1 MLRKVLIQIH
11 RSIARPLASNVNI
24 RQLNNSKHGYCIL
37 QISQQVRC
45 FAKPGTGGVTAIE
58 PTSADYE
65 LQSEQIAE
73 AVKAQPLLSSVS
85 PQLWQ
90 KAHETFA
97 NHGLNTNSFLQIVTG
112 NPKVLMR
119 SPQKIIETLEHWRS
133 CQFGEFFLFQLITK
147 YPALMDV
154 SDKRRLLKQITF
166 LQGYVGSSKNVW
178 KLLMN
183 CPTLIEQSTETIEAK
198 IVYMKEVM
206 RLEIP
211 EIIKSEALSKSLDE
225 IKCRHVFLERLAL
238 FKPRSPKADPNEPSK
253 NPRLY
258 KITDTSDKSFANKVC
273 HVSHAEFEA
282 FKELFARELE
292 RQRKEEEEDDADDED
307 YDDDY
312 NTIDV
317 QVK

>member
-1 MLRKVLIQIH
+1 MFRNIINQIH
-11 RSIARPLASNVNI
+11 RSIGSSKFNQQI
-24 RQLNNSKHGYCIL
+24 RCY
-37 QISQQVRC
+37 
-45 FAKPGTGGVTAIE
+45 AKPVSSRTQVGVE
-58 PTSADYE
+58 TSAIDYE
-65 LQSEQIAE
+65 LRKEQIDE
-73 AVKAQPLLSSVS
+73 AVKAQPQLSSVS

-97 NHGLNTNSFLQIVTG
+97 NHGLNTTSFLQIVTA

-119 SPQKIIETLEHWRS
+119 SPQKIIEALEHWRS

-154 SDKRRLLKQITF
+154 NDKRRLLKQITF

-183 CPTLIEQSTETIEAK
+183 CPTLIEQSTDAIEAK

-238 FKPRSPKADPNEPSK
+238 FKARSPKADPNEPSK

-258 KITDTSDKSFANKVC
+258 KITDTSDKTFANKVC

-282 FKELFARELE
+282 FKELFSRELE
-292 RQRKEEEEDDADDED
+292 RQRQDEEDEDDDDADYE
-307 YDDDY
+307 DDY
-312 NTIDV
+312 NTNNSY
-317 QVK
+317 VK

>member
-1 MLRKVLIQIH
+1 MFRNLINQIH
-11 RSIARPLASNVNI
+11 RSIGSP
-24 RQLNNSKHGYCIL
+24 QL
-37 QISQQVRC
+37 SQQIRC
-45 FAKPGTGGVTAIE
+45 YAKPVTGGVAGVETT
-58 PTSADYE
+58 PADYE
-65 LQSEQIAE
+65 LQKEHIEE
-73 AVKAQPLLSSVS
+73 AVKAQPLLASVS

-97 NHGLNTNSFLQIVTG
+97 NHGLNTNSFLQIVTC

-119 SPQKIIETLEHWRS
+119 SPKKIIETLEHWRS

-147 YPALMDV
+147 YPVLMDV
-154 SDKRRLLKQITF
+154 DDKRRLLKQITF

-183 CPTLIEQSTETIEAK
+183 CPTLIEQSTEAIEAK
-198 IVYMKEVM
+198 ILYMKEVM

-258 KITDTSDKSFANKVC
+258 KITDTSDKSFATKVC

-282 FKELFARELE
+282 FKELYTRELE
-292 RQRKEEEEDDADDED
+292 RQRKEEEDE
-307 YDDDY
+307 DDDY
-312 NTIDV
+312 DEEYDDV
-317 QVK
+317 YDNKELYVK